1 MTESDTL
8 HRFIFENEPVR
19 GEFVHLDASLQ
30 TILNQHQ
37 YPPLIRR
44 LLSEALCAAVL
55 LSAVIKF
62 KGRLTLQ
69 FRGKGKIKLLLA
81 QCNHQLG
88 IRGLVKFDTDLTED
102 ELQTALQDGVL
113 AILLDGGS
121 KETQYQGIVPWQ
133 GHSLAESIEGYFKQ
147 SEQLP
152 TRIWLSVKDNCA
164 AGFMLQVVPIHEKEA
179 TGIVNEIITP
189 SFTRILKL
197 SAPLDSDDWII
208 LPYTDLLEHLY
219 TGETLRVFP
228 AVNVHFAC
236 TCSRKRSEDAISLLG
251 KEEAEAEIKDKN
263 AIVVTCDFC
272 SKEYH
277 FDRIEVA
284 QIFDGKNQPPPDNH
298 TH

>member
-30 TILNQHQ
+30 TILDQHQ

-69 FRGKGKIKLLLA
+69 FRGRGKIKLLLA
-81 QCNHQLG
+81 QCNHQMA
-88 IRGLVKFDTDLTED
+88 IRGLVKFDTDLSETELD
-102 ELQTALQDGVL
+102 AALQDGIL
-113 AILLDGGS
+113 AILLDGGTQ
-121 KETQYQGIVPWQ
+121 ETQYQGIVPWQ
-133 GHSLAESIEGYFKQ
+133 GNSLAESIEGYFKH

-152 TRIWLSVKDNCA
+152 TRLWLSAKDGAA
-164 AGFMLQVVPIHEKEA
+164 AGFMLQVVPIHEKNA
-179 TGIVNEIITP
+179 TGIVNEIIAP
-189 SFTRILKL
+189 SFSRILKL
-197 SAPLDSDDWII
+197 SAPLDTDDWLS
-208 LPYTDLLEHLY
+208 LPYTDLLEKLY

-228 AVNVHFAC
+228 AAGVHFAC
-236 TCSRKRSEDAISLLG
+236 TCSRKRSEDAINLLG

-284 QIFDGKNQPPPDNH
+284 QIFDGKNQPPPDHH